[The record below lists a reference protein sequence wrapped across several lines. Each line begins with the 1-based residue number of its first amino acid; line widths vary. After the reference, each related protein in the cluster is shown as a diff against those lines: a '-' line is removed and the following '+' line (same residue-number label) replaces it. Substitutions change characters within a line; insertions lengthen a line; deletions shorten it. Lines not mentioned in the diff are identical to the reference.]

1 LELDNTTQSGL
12 IIRAQSGFFT
22 VETSQG
28 AVVCQLRGRL
38 KQGRHE
44 GDLAAV
50 GDHVQI
56 TIAADGSGAIDEVEP
71 RKRAIVRLDPR
82 PRGNYQQIL
91 LANLDQAVF
100 IFACAHPAPKLR
112 MLDRFLV
119 IAEKQGIP
127 AIIVAN
133 KVDLVEKPKEIF
145 GLYEPLGYRV
155 IYTSAET
162 GAGVDELRAT
172 LAGKISALAGPSGAG
187 KSSLLNALQP
197 GLGLSVS
204 GLSTVDKGQ
213 HTTVSRQL
221 IPIVG
226 GGYVADTPGW
236 KSLALW
242 DTEPEEIDGYFPEL
256 APLVMDCQFNDCS
269 HTHEPGCAVLAA
281 LKVGKVHQQ
290 RYDSFLRL
298 RAGQD

>member
-1 LELDNTTQSGL
+1 MTDNILSGL

-22 VETSQG
+22 VETGQG

-38 KQGRHE
+38 KQGRHI

-56 TIAADGSGAIDEVEP
+56 TVSTDGSGAIEEVEP

-82 PRGNYQQIL
+82 PRGVYQQIL
-91 LANLDQAVF
+91 LANLDQAIF
-100 IFACAHPAPKLR
+100 IFACAHPDPKLR

-119 IAEKQGIP
+119 IAEKQKVP
-127 AIIVAN
+127 PIIVAN
-133 KVDLVEKPKEIF
+133 KTDLVEKPKDIF

-155 IYTSAET
+155 IYTSAST
-162 GAGVDELRAT
+162 GAGVEELRSV

-197 GLGLSVS
+197 GLGLSVREIS
-204 GLSTVDKGQ
+204 SVNKGQ
-213 HTTVSRQL
+213 HTTVARQL
-221 IPIVG
+221 IPLAG

-242 DTEPEEIDGYFPEL
+242 DTDPYEMDGYFPEL

-281 LKVGKVHQQ
+281 LKAGKIHPQ
-290 RYDSFLRL
+290 RYDSYLRL

>member
-1 LELDNTTQSGL
+1 M